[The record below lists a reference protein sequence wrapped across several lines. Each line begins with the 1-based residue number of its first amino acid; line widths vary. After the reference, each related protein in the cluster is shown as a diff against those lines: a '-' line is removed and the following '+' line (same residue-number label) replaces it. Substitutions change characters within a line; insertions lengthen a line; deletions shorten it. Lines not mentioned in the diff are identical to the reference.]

1 MFPRL
6 QGTIEPLREA
16 MNQTL
21 FMQGRR
27 VFDEVLAAARAIL
40 RQTFGFDIVGVPLDK
55 PTSYILRNELELKQR
70 AELPWGGTEVNNM
83 VHCALMLT

>member
-1 MFPRL
+1 
-6 QGTIEPLREA
+6 